1 MGILLKGLSL
11 KAIPDDEYMV
21 VRIWNNGS
29 ISTAACSYGVNHGEK
44 RAFEVPTPH
53 DALIDVSELY
63 PDTEWSER
71 EDDFTAYSRYQISSA
86 PTVVEA
92 EE

>member
-1 MGILLKGLSL
+1 MRGGKHDIATANSHRSGGRVMGILLKGLSL

-53 DALIDVSELY
+53 DALIDVSEL
-63 PDTEWSER
+63 
-71 EDDFTAYSRYQISSA
+71 
-86 PTVVEA
+86 
-92 EE
+92 